1 MNASQSKI
9 ISVVIFLLICAL
21 LTNAYPV
28 AAEQKGTSHKPTPR
42 VEKLSTAED
51 RWTLE
56 LERITES
63 PGVDQW
69 VGGQTGQGMKSGFRN
84 VICKQTIGKATIDL
98 GTLSTTGAVQVKE
111 PFSINRDDGT
121 RLIGTIAIDG
131 LVDQGVFKFTPRG
144 HLSAFTVVDGRRFP
158 MEEVLFSEPNVDF
171 SIEMPFEDGAEAI
184 TSFTVIDQLSNTP
197 VKVTLRWR
205 INGPGD
211 QVWEVDV
218 TGHERIWERYYYTYE
233 SKNCQEPYDEHL
245 QSPKGKQPLSR
256 IVENKR
262 GAVFRFHL
270 TAEITLKKKKGEWY
284 YYKGKITQ
292 AEVRTKGLYT
302 PEKLVKIKKV
312 LCVNCAAITNL
323 PGSSLS
329 GQLTKAKLEIHWPD
343 IRVSAE
349 VHACSDDPCLLKTG
363 YTGMRSCNDLSAI
376 DSRYAGTRPTEFME
390 RMRDHEL
397 ALIEVPQK
405 FPLDPELKAK
415 DIFEWNYNLVK
426 LR

>member
-9 ISVVIFLLICAL
+9 ITVVIFLLICAL
-21 LTNAYPV
+21 LINAYPV
-28 AAEQKGTSHKPTPR
+28 AAEQKGTLHKPTPR
-42 VEKLSTAED
+42 VEKMSTGED
-51 RWTLE
+51 RWTLD

-63 PGVDQW
+63 PGVNQW

-111 PFSINRDDGT
+111 PFSIKRDDGT
-121 RLIGTIAIDG
+121 RLIGTVTING
-131 LVDQGVFKFTPRG
+131 LVDHGVFRFTPTG
-144 HLSAFTVVDGRRFP
+144 NLSTFIIADGRRFP

-184 TSFTVIDQLSNTP
+184 TSFTVIDQLSNTLI
-197 VKVTLRWR
+197 KTTLRWR
-205 INGPGD
+205 INGPAD

-218 TGHERIWERYYYTYE
+218 TGHERIWEKYYYIYE
-233 SKNCQEPYDEHL
+233 SKNCQEPYDERL

-270 TAEITLKKKKGEWY
+270 TAEITLKKRKGEWY
-284 YYKGKITQ
+284 YYKGRITQ
-292 AEVRTKGLYT
+292 AEVRADGLYT

-312 LCVNCAAITNL
+312 WCVNCAAITNL
-323 PGSSLS
+323 PGSILS
-329 GQLTKAKLEIHWPD
+329 GQLTNGKLEIHWPD

-376 DSRYAGTRPTEFME
+376 DSRYAGTQLTEFME
-390 RMRDHEL
+390 RMGDHEL
-397 ALIEVPQK
+397 ATYGSPTKVSCGS
-405 FPLDPELKAK
+405 
-415 DIFEWNYNLVK
+415 
-426 LR
+426 